1 MSSIDQMLNQFK
13 EAEEIRAYAEAQYAT
28 ILELS
33 KKINKL
39 EEDNKHLKSL
49 LENSTPI
56 LEEQKKE
63 LLGYNID
70 APNEEIIS
78 EIQLNK
84 LKAIALD
91 RELTLE
97 ETKKFEIF
105 SKVLANLKASQGKN
119 KTIEVKADILSTED
133 LLKLMNNGNSEAK

>member
-1 MSSIDQMLNQFK
+1 MTSMDQMLNQFK
-13 EAEEIRAYAEAQYAT
+13 EVEEIRSYAEAQYST

-39 EEDNKHLKSL
+39 EEENKHLKTL

-63 LLGYNID
+63 LLGYNVD
-70 APNEEIIS
+70 APNEEIIA

-84 LKAIALD
+84 LKAIAVD

-105 SKVLANLKASQGKN
+105 SKVLSNLKQAQGKN
-119 KTIEVKADILSTED
+119 KTIEVKADVLSTED
-133 LLKLMNNGNSEAK
+133 LLKLMNNGNTEAK